1 MLQLGLNTGRS
12 TWRNEGMQTQVG
24 KRGRGDFSLRQSLNV
39 KFQISQ
45 IPILLNCF
53 CYNTRSKLGN
63 IKRPNFLPK
72 LRLTSL
78 SALGKQKS
86 GSTDLYKDVP
96 FNTQFISLLNYIS
109 LINTVFYSV

>member
-72 LRLTSL
+72 LRLTSF
-78 SALGKQKS
+78 SSLGKQKS

-96 FNTQFISLLNYIS
+96 LT
-109 LINTVFYSV
+109 YSSSVY

>member
-1 MLQLGLNTGRS
+1 MSQLGLNTEGGGS
-12 TWRNEGMQTQVG
+12 TWRNGGMQSQVG
-24 KRGRGDFSLRQSLNV
+24 SRQPGRGDFSLRQSLNV

-86 GSTDLYKDVP
+86 ASTDLYKDVP
-96 FNTQFISLLNYIS
+96 LTHSLSIY
-109 LINTVFYSV
+109 